1 MAENVKQKY
10 TKQGYQELVDELKYL
25 KLTRREEIKEQIA
38 TARGFGDLSD
48 NAEYDEARNEQA
60 KVEARILELDALI
73 ENAEIIDEST
83 MDVRS
88 ISLGSIVRL
97 YDEDYDE
104 EITYSIVG
112 SNQADPLEQKIS
124 DQSPIGRALMG
135 KKAGERVTVEAPQG
149 SCTSPS
155 VRSLAQVTKIA
166 INIWG
171 RTSGGMASARPS
183 PLLYDRSSYV
193 GTTLYPFG

>member
-1 MAENVKQKY
+1 MAENMKQKY

-38 TARGFGDLSD
+38 TARGFGDLSE

-60 KVEARILELDALI
+60 KVEARIQELEALI

-83 MDVRS
+83 MDIRS
-88 ISLGSIVRL
+88 ISLGSVVKL
-97 YDEDYDE
+97 LDEDFDE

-135 KKAGERVTVEAPQG
+135 KKAGDKVTVTAPAG
-149 SCTSPS
+149 ELHFK
-155 VRSLAQVTKIA
+155 VLEV
-166 INIWG
+166 
-171 RTSGGMASARPS
+171 ARANH
-183 PLLYDRSSYV
+183 
-193 GTTLYPFG
+193 

>member
-1 MAENVKQKY
+1 MAENMKQMY
-10 TKQGYQELVDELKYL
+10 TKQGYQDLIDELKYL

-38 TARGFGDLSD
+38 VARGFGDLSE

-60 KVEARILELDALI
+60 KVEARIQELEALI
-73 ENAEIIDEST
+73 ENAEIIDETT

-88 ISLGSIVRL
+88 ISLGSVVKL
-97 YDEDYDE
+97 YDEDFEE

-135 KKAGERVTVEAPQG
+135 KKAGDRVTVTAPAG
-149 SCTSPS
+149 ELHFK
-155 VRSLAQVTKIA
+155 VLEV
-166 INIWG
+166 
-171 RTSGGMASARPS
+171 ARANH
-183 PLLYDRSSYV
+183 
-193 GTTLYPFG
+193 

>member
-1 MAENVKQKY
+1 MADKQMY
-10 TKQGYQELVDELKYL
+10 TKQGYQDLLDELSYL

-38 TARGFGDLSD
+38 VARGFGDLSE

-60 KVEARILELDALI
+60 KVEARIQELESLI

-88 ISLGSIVRL
+88 ISLGSIVKL
-97 YDEDYDE
+97 MDEDFDE

-112 SNQADPLEQKIS
+112 SNQADPLENKIS

-135 KKAGERVTVEAPQG
+135 KKAGDSVTVTAPAG
-149 SCTSPS
+149 ELHFK
-155 VRSLAQVTKIA
+155 VLEV
-166 INIWG
+166 
-171 RTSGGMASARPS
+171 ARANH
-183 PLLYDRSSYV
+183 
-193 GTTLYPFG
+193 

>member
-1 MAENVKQKY
+1 MAKGKQMLY
-10 TKQGYQELVDELKYL
+10 TQQGYQELVDELHRL
-25 KLTRREEIKEQIA
+25 KHEKREEIKNAIA
-38 TARGFGDLSD
+38 TARGFGDLSE

-135 KKAGERVTVEAPQG
+135 KKAGDKVTVTAPAG
-149 SCTSPS
+149 ELHFK
-155 VRSLAQVTKIA
+155 VLEV
-166 INIWG
+166 
-171 RTSGGMASARPS
+171 ARANH
-183 PLLYDRSSYV
+183 
-193 GTTLYPFG
+193 

>member
-1 MAENVKQKY
+1 MAETIKQKY
-10 TKQGYQELVDELKYL
+10 TKQGYQDLVDELKYL

-38 TARGFGDLSD
+38 VARGFGDLSE

-60 KVEARILELDALI
+60 KVEARIQELEALI

-88 ISLGSIVRL
+88 ISLGSVVKL
-97 YDEDYDE
+97 YDEDFDE

-135 KKAGERVTVEAPQG
+135 KKAGDSVIVTAPAG
-149 SCTSPS
+149 ELRFKVLEVS
-155 VRSLAQVTKIA
+155 RA
-166 INIWG
+166 NH
-171 RTSGGMASARPS
+171 
-183 PLLYDRSSYV
+183 
-193 GTTLYPFG
+193 

>member
-10 TKQGYQELVDELKYL
+10 TKQGYQDLVDELKYL

-38 TARGFGDLSD
+38 TARGFGDLSE

-60 KVEARILELDALI
+60 KVEARIQELEALI
-73 ENAEIIDEST
+73 ENAEIIDESN
-83 MDVRS
+83 MDVRA
-88 ISLGSIVRL
+88 ISLGSVVKL
-97 YDEDYDE
+97 YDEDFEE

-135 KKAGERVTVEAPQG
+135 KKAGDKVTVTAPAG
-149 SCTSPS
+149 ELHFK
-155 VRSLAQVTKIA
+155 VLEV
-166 INIWG
+166 
-171 RTSGGMASARPS
+171 ARANH
-183 PLLYDRSSYV
+183 
-193 GTTLYPFG
+193 